1 MSAAAK
7 RRRQAA
13 EHRIP
18 FRVHDAVDAGPAS
31 GLSQRALDDLSRG
44 AAATGMVVIVDG
56 GEVKLCRYPEMPRR

>member
-1 MSAAAK
+1 MSAAVK

-13 EHRIP
+13 EQRIH
-18 FRVHDAVDAGPAS
+18 FRVHDAVNAGPAP

-56 GEVKLCRYPEMPRR
+56 GEVRLCRYPEMPRR